1 MFYDK
6 LKPEIDQ
13 AYELYTSS
21 LKPDQ
26 VPKQRVNFQA
36 EFTRQKYLSEGNEIQ
51 KKVEEF
57 RNEQREK
64 QNAGFKFM
72 DPNEIQA

>member
-13 AYELYTSS
+13 AYERYTAS
-21 LKPDQ
+21 LKPNQ
-26 VPKQRVNFQA
+26 IPKKRVSFQA
-36 EFTRQKYLSEGNEIQ
+36 EFTRQKYASEKEEIQ
-51 KKVEEF
+51 KKVEDY
-57 RNEQREK
+57 RKDWRDRKNGGYK
-64 QNAGFKFM
+64 SM